1 MDNTYE
7 LSLRKE
13 ILMERAAGVQ
23 GDLFRLRRSDTN
35 ADVEA
40 IIGILYDLVRTS
52 DLDILLAKTAP
63 DLDKIDGRLDLVSR
77 FITEYENRGADND
90 KRIG

>member
-23 GDLFRLRRSDTN
+23 GDLFQLRRSGTN

-40 IIGILYDLVRTS
+40 IIGILYDLIRTS

-77 FITEYENRGADND
+77 FITEYENRGAAND